1 MESGGVVEKIRLVGV
16 GYGAAA
22 AHAARA
28 EEPVVSGNLVRYRR
42 RRLVEWYRNG
52 PLGLEQGFMLPR
64 RLVSYGPGPLTLTLA
79 LRGSLV
85 ARSRGGD
92 IVFVSRSGRVKLRYG
107 ELTVVDRTGRRLRS
121 TLAVSDGRL
130 LVRVWDRGGRYPLS
144 IDPLIEPGV
153 KLVGD
158 CTQSCSGP
166 DGTGEINIA
175 GESGTADFGTSVALS
190 DDGST
195 ALVGA
200 WGDNNLHGAAW
211 VFTRSGSVWS
221 QQGAKLIGDCTGS
234 CSGPNGTG
242 ESGQGEFG
250 VSVALSDGGN
260 TALIGGQGD
269 GEGAAWVFTRSGS
282 VWSQQ
287 GSKLISDCVSACS
300 GPNGTGGGGYFG
312 LSVALSGDGDT
323 ALIGARGDR
332 SDEGAAFVFTR
343 SGSVW
348 SQQGTKLV
356 GDCVNACSGPNGTG
370 ANSSG
375 EILGGLA
382 FGTSVALSDSGDTA
396 LIGAPGDGS
405 GAGAAWVFTRS
416 GSVWSQQGTKL
427 VGDCIHACSGP
438 NGTGEINVAENG
450 GGSLGESVALSGDG
464 DTALIGAPG
473 DRNAA
478 GAAWVF
484 TRSGSV
490 WSQSGAKLVG
500 DCTHACSGPNG
511 VGEIGMAAFGI
522 SVAVSSDGGT
532 ALIGGWYDRNYT
544 GAAWVFRRSGSVWRQ
559 HGAKLVGDC
568 IRSCSGEGSGELG
581 PSGFGS
587 GVALPDQGDTALISA
602 PGDNNGA
609 GAVWMIAPRA
619 SSDRFTI
626 RDIHIYRDGRIRV
639 GVRLPGPGTVDVL
652 ATAWNDNLASIATL
666 LRPAAHRFTFARA
679 ATTARVGGTTVLSV
693 RPNALGRRLVL
704 HHTYRVTL
712 RLWIT
717 YTPPGVRPRSVGIY
731 GLHLPHP
738 N

>member
-1 MESGGVVEKIRLVGV
+1 MAVLVASGGGISTAFGRSGVRVESRGAVEKISLVGV

-28 EEPVVSGNLVRYRR
+28 VEPVVSGNLVRYRR

-79 LRGSLV
+79 LGGSLL
-85 ARSRGGD
+85 ARSRDGD
-92 IVFVSRSGRVKLRYG
+92 IVFVSHSGGVRLRYG

-130 LVRVWDRGGRYPLS
+130 LIRVWDRRARYPLS

-158 CTQSCSGP
+158 CIQSCSGP
-166 DGTGEINIA
+166 DGTGEINIV

-200 WGDNNLHGAAW
+200 SGDNNLHGAAW

-250 VSVALSDGGN
+250 VSVALSDDGN

-287 GSKLISDCVSACS
+287 GTKLISDCVSACS

-332 SDEGAAFVFTR
+332 SDEGAAWVFTR

-356 GDCVNACSGPNGTG
+356 GDCVSACSGPNGTG
-370 ANSSG
+370 ANTSG

-396 LIGAPGDGS
+396 LIGAPGDSS

-416 GSVWSQQGTKL
+416 GSVWSEQGTKL
-427 VGDCIHACSGP
+427 VGDCITCLLGPERHRRDQRCREWRRLVRGERRPVGRRRHRADRRAWGPQRRGRGLGVHAF
-438 NGTGEINVAENG
+438 
-450 GGSLGESVALSGDG
+450 GGSLEPVGRQARRRLHPRVLRTERHRR
-464 DTALIGAPG
+464 
-473 DRNAA
+473 DRH
-478 GAAWVF
+478 GRV
-484 TRSGSV
+484 RH
-490 WSQSGAKLVG
+490 Q
-500 DCTHACSGPNG
+500 
-511 VGEIGMAAFGI
+511 
-522 SVAVSSDGGT
+522 
-532 ALIGGWYDRNYT
+532 
-544 GAAWVFRRSGSVWRQ
+544 RRSVQRWW
-559 HGAKLVGDC
+559 HCLDWCV
-568 IRSCSGEGSGELG
+568 
-581 PSGFGS
+581 
-587 GVALPDQGDTALISA
+587 V
-602 PGDNNGA
+602 
-609 GAVWMIAPRA
+609 
-619 SSDRFTI
+619 
-626 RDIHIYRDGRIRV
+626 
-639 GVRLPGPGTVDVL
+639 
-652 ATAWNDNLASIATL
+652 
-666 LRPAAHRFTFARA
+666 
-679 ATTARVGGTTVLSV
+679 
-693 RPNALGRRLVL
+693 
-704 HHTYRVTL
+704 
-712 RLWIT
+712 
-717 YTPPGVRPRSVGIY
+717 
-731 GLHLPHP
+731 
-738 N
+738 